1 MPMQLLKEL
10 VDLRRNILTMGAA
23 VEQRIHWAM
32 RALLEGD
39 MEAAQLVRKGD
50 NEIDRMEIVN
60 EEECLRILALTH
72 PVAGDLRFVLSAMRI
87 NTNLERI
94 ADMARSVAKR
104 AIDLHQLRTVE
115 PPPSLA
121 TMATETEHMFV
132 SAMKA
137 LADEDADLAQ
147 RIRKDDQRVD
157 DLQKEVFAWAQVEIP
172 RHVEAT
178 EAAIDVLSIA
188 RKLERI
194 ADVCTNIA
202 EDVIFMSKGSLVR
215 HEHL

>member
-50 NEIDRMEIVN
+50 NEIDRMEIIN

-115 PPPSLA
+115 MPPSLA

>member
-23 VEQRIHWAM
+23 VEQRIRWAV

-104 AIDLHQLRTVE
+104 AVDIHQLRTVE
-115 PPPSLA
+115 PPPALA
-121 TMATETEHMFV
+121 TMAIETEQMFIN
-132 SAMKA
+132 AMKA
-137 LADEDADLAQ
+137 LADENADLAQ

-157 DLQKEVFAWAQVEIP
+157 DLQKEVFAWAQIEIP

-215 HEHL
+215 HEQV

>member
-50 NEIDRMEIVN
+50 NEIDRMEIIN

-115 PPPSLA
+115 MPPSLA

-172 RHVEAT
+172 RHVEDT

>member
-50 NEIDRMEIVN
+50 NEIDRMEIIN

-115 PPPSLA
+115 MPPSLA

-132 SAMKA
+132 SVMKA

>member
-50 NEIDRMEIVN
+50 NEIDRMEIIN

-104 AIDLHQLRTVE
+104 AVDLHQLRTVE
-115 PPPSLA
+115 TPPSLA
-121 TMATETEHMFV
+121 AMATETEHMFV

-137 LADEDADLAQ
+137 LADEDADLAH